1 MIVGTGKERR
11 RRLPEVTGIAPR
23 AVKNKNGEKEKMNTQ
38 QTTLSVPSVV
48 CGGCASAIKKA
59 LDNLRGVNQVDVDT
73 AAKTVTVKHTER
85 VPRQEIV
92 AALDRAGFP
101 AS

>member
-1 MIVGTGKERR
+1 M
-11 RRLPEVTGIAPR
+11 PR
-23 AVKNKNGEKEKMNTQ
+23 PVKNENGEKEKMNTQ
-38 QTTLSVPSVV
+38 QTTLSVPTIV

-59 LDNLRGVNQVDVDT
+59 LDNLQGVSQVDVDT
-73 AAKTVTVKHTER
+73 SAKTVTVKHTEQA
-85 VPRQEIV
+85 PRQEII